1 MIRLPRNRPAI
12 ENRGVDSA
20 ANTYLATALIIAAGL
35 EGIEKNLH
43 PGEPVTS
50 QTYDWRTPPANA
62 TRLPRTLVEAID
74 AFADDPLV
82 HQTFAPQFISDYVT
96 MKNEEWDAYHAE
108 VTDWERS
115 RYLLNL

>member
-1 MIRLPRNRPAI
+1 MIRRPRNRPAI

-43 PGEPVTS
+43 PGDPVTS
-50 QTYDWRTPPANA
+50 QAYDWQTPSPNA

-82 HQTFAPQFISDYVT
+82 HATFAPQFISDYVA

-115 RYLLNL
+115 HYLLNL